1 MMKKLTEHEFSI
13 KLISDATDT
22 ESPKCQIKI
31 NGSTTDSILQGAIL
45 EAAIKYQ
52 EFYLVFTTNDCP
64 YEDTLNIHYLD
75 QDLSILDQATLSW
88 PYGTGSFTLLNSI
101 QPNRI
106 RFHFFEPKVWEISL
120 YTKKQFFIPY
130 FSEPR
135 GVWRKFKF
143 NRYFKIGEVTER

>member
-1 MMKKLTEHEFSI
+1 MKKLTEQEFSI
-13 KLISDATDT
+13 KLISEAAET
-22 ESPKCQIKI
+22 EIPKCQIYI
-31 NGSTTDSILQGAIL
+31 NETATDSILQGAIL

-75 QDLSILDQATLSW
+75 QDLRILDQATLSW
-88 PYGTGSFTLLNSI
+88 PYGTGSFILINIL

-106 RFHFFEPKVWEISL
+106 RFQFFTRDDWEITL
-120 YTKKQFFIPY
+120 YPKAQWLIPY
-130 FSEPR
+130 LSEPR

-143 NRYFKIGEVTER
+143 NHYFKISKPER